1 MSGRIKLRSAR
12 ARSLAL
18 AGACL
23 AFVAMSANGQAPSDS
38 ARGSLIL
45 DQRNEEFGLQLR
57 QWQQQHEI
65 DRATGGDPTV
75 RREMETLHL
84 QQRQRQDEL
93 HSRQLQQ
100 FDASQGLA
108 GPSRG
113 VAGPLPLPA
122 DTTRYR
128 RERAEQEIRQEYE
141 LNELERSTQAK
152 PKEDVPHWGPTLT
165 EPAK

>member
-1 MSGRIKLRSAR
+1 MLWFR
-12 ARSLAL
+12 AHTFFRLAL
-18 AGACL
+18 TVTGTCL
-23 AFVAMSANGQAPSDS
+23 PLAVPAVNAQVPPDAT
-38 ARGSLIL
+38 RGSLIL

-65 DRATGGDPTV
+65 GRATGGDPTV

-84 QQRQRQDEL
+84 QQRQRQDAL

-100 FDASQGLA
+100 FDASQSLGA
-108 GPSRG
+108 PSRG
-113 VAGPLPLPA
+113 VGGSLPLPA

-128 RERAEQEIRQEYE
+128 RERAEQELRQDYE

-152 PKEDVPHWGPTLT
+152 PREDVPHWGPTLT